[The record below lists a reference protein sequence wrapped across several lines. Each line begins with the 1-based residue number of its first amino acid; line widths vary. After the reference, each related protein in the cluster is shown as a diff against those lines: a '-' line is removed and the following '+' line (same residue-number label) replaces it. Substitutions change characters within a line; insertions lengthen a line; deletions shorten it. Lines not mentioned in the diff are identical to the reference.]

1 MFTYKM
7 SFLQMSFFFFQSLSK
22 QQQGANQAFVNIVL
36 ALCDTTDSVVL
47 FPPYYFNHKMALQ
60 MSIQPNNII
69 LGERDDNKI
78 PGRIYIIYFTD
89 PNTASID
96 TY

>member
-1 MFTYKM
+1 M
-7 SFLQMSFFFFQSLSK
+7 FFFSFNLFQK

-69 LGERDDNKI
+69 LGERDENKI
-78 PGRIYIIYFTD
+78 PGRVYIIFFTD
-89 PNTASID
+89 PNPASID